1 MTSNSTTTVFVDRL
15 RSRQQTVGYW
25 VVCDNPVATER
36 VAMTGYDYVCLDA
49 QHGLM
54 EYRGLLAG
62 ITAIDAAGTAA
73 LVRVQAN
80 DPFWI
85 AQALDAG
92 ARGVIVPMIE
102 TVADAEAAV
111 AACRFPPAG
120 HRSNGALR
128 AGLRIGPS
136 PARANAEI
144 ACIVMIE
151 TSSALRNV
159 AEIATVPGIDAIYIG
174 PSDLRLSLGG
184 ATPTDPAVDAEFEAA
199 VTAVRTAAAA
209 AGKAVGIHCPD
220 GVVAARRVAE
230 GFDYVSIANDLMHL
244 EHSAKSHLAQAVG
257 ETHTAAKEVAPDT
270 AR

>member
-1 MTSNSTTTVFVDRL
+1 MTRNSTTSATGFAERL
-15 RSRQQTVGYW
+15 RSGRQTIGYW

-36 VAMTGYDYVCLDA
+36 IAMSGYDYVCLDA
-49 QHGLM
+49 QHGLI

-62 ITAIDAAGTAA
+62 ITAIDAAGTGTAA

-92 ARGVIVPMIE
+92 ARGVVVPMVDTAAE
-102 TVADAEAAV
+102 AEAAV
-111 AACRFPPAG
+111 AACRFPPVG

-144 ACIVMIE
+144 ACMVMIE
-151 TSSALRNV
+151 TVSGLRNA
-159 AEIATVPGIDAIYIG
+159 AEIASVPGVDAIYIG
-174 PSDLRLSLGG
+174 PSDLRLALGG
-184 ATPTDPAVDAEFEAA
+184 ATPTDPAVDAEFDDALRTVLKAA
-199 VTAVRTAAAA
+199 EA

-220 GVVAARRVAE
+220 GVTAARRLAE
-230 GFDYVSIANDLMHL
+230 GFNYVSIANDLVHL
-244 EHSAKSHLAQAVG
+244 EQAVKSHLAQV
-257 ETHTAAKEVAPDT
+257 PDGSD
-270 AR
+270 